1 MKMTVLYIGYPS
13 FQKFSFFRFMPSIHH
28 LLVLAQASLE
38 SIPDTWLKQMAVF
51 VLVAITAASFAA
63 AAIFSGLQYFLER
76 RNASRDEQKI
86 SFADKNL
93 VTDEMCLQRH
103 VENRTRLEKVEEDLR
118 TLHAEMHSEDRA
130 IRQDLAEKFS
140 SIQRLLGRIEEK
152 IDSK

>member
-1 MKMTVLYIGYPS
+1 M
-13 FQKFSFFRFMPSIHH
+13 
-28 LLVLAQASLE
+28 LAQASIE
-38 SIPDTWLKQMAVF
+38 SIPDIWLKQMAVF
-51 VLVAITAASFAA
+51 ILVAITVASFAA

-76 RNASRDEQKI
+76 RNAFRQPER
-86 SFADKNL
+86 KNSNGEKRF

-103 VENRTRLEKVEEDLR
+103 VENRTRIEKAEEDIRALR
-118 TLHAEMHSEDRA
+118 AEMHSEDRA

>member
-1 MKMTVLYIGYPS
+1 MS
-13 FQKFSFFRFMPSIHH
+13 FVHH
-28 LLVLAQASLE
+28 LPVLAQASLE

-51 VLVAITAASFAA
+51 ILVAITVVSFAA

-76 RNASRDEQKI
+76 RNASRQER
-86 SFADKNL
+86 KNSVTGQHL

-103 VENRTRLEKVEEDLR
+103 IENRTRLEKAEEDLR
-118 TLHAEMHSEDRA
+118 ALRTEMHSEDRA